1 LQGWATQPEF
11 AKMVGSDQTLDARRT
26 ARDHDARSAA
36 ASNLM
41 LNAMKPIVQFQTA
54 CLRSWGDVI
63 ELTARNFEKGLE
75 AFAGGDQQQQTHH
88 QQ

>member
-1 LQGWATQPEF
+1 
-11 AKMVGSDQTLDARRT
+11 MVGSDQTLDARRT
-26 ARDHDARSAA
+26 ARDNDARSAA

-54 CLRSWGDVI
+54 CLRSWSDLLV
-63 ELTARNFEKGLE
+63 LTAHNFEKGLE
-75 AFAGGDQQQQTHH
+75 AFAGGGGDQQQQTHH